1 MPYNTFIDT
10 NPMKKFLATLD
21 WSDGTCNQVYL
32 ESYKS
37 AGRIVDDFLSKDR
50 TGELVSVDVRPVIK

>member
-1 MPYNTFIDT
+1 MNQ
-10 NPMKKFLATLD
+10 FLATLE
-21 WSDGTCNQVYL
+21 WSDGTYDQVNL

>member
-1 MPYNTFIDT
+1 MPYNTFISKT
-10 NPMKKFLATLD
+10 PMNQFLATLE
-21 WSDGTCNQVYL
+21 WSDGTCDQVNL